1 MRNLADAN
9 PDAPALADATTQLT
23 RRDLLAHILDI
34 ARLLIDA
41 QLTTGRRV
49 AILLPRTVS
58 QPASLVACAWTGAVA
73 VQLDASAPDAHNQS
87 IIEQAGVD
95 AVYLPFHKA
104 NEFIGTSQLPTFIC
118 NDVIKNPQVEQYIVN
133 YIAHLEKV
141 FGPA

>member
-1 MRNLADAN
+1 M
-9 PDAPALADATTQLT
+9 
-23 RRDLLAHILDI
+23 
-34 ARLLIDA
+34 
-41 QLTTGRRV
+41 
-49 AILLPRTVS
+49 
-58 QPASLVACAWTGAVA
+58 
-73 VQLDASAPDAHNQS
+73 
-87 IIEQAGVD
+87 D